1 MLNLAD
7 KIQNIAF
14 RWNAGQKGALP
25 GRKDSPAGK
34 AKKKFCLFGEKEGK
48 NRSCLVKEFTKNLS
62 FLEKIRKGHCTFGNF
77 KV

>member
-14 RWNAGQKGALP
+14 SWGCRAKGALP

-48 NRSCLVKEFTKNLS
+48 NLPSLVKEFTKNLS
-62 FLEKIRKGHCTFGNF
+62 FLEKIRKGHCAFGNF